1 MKIFC
6 PDLDTDDPNKK
17 NLNPIIK
24 YILLNKDNSTLRF
37 ANGFADADMVTAAYM
52 FSVYYNRKDAGKIA
66 DWARQAK
73 QNRIK
78 VFIWHKGDLD
88 PVPIDNAVYLQTSVD
103 RSKRGGIRIS
113 VPFFND
119 DPILNIYDGDSGPHE
134 YTDKPEIAFCG
145 YADMNWL
152 KIAYGFLL
160 LSREKLFFKED
171 LNSYYPAPVVPP
183 VVFRNKVL
191 KLLQNDSR
199 LKADFI
205 IRTKFNV
212 GKKNLNYQ
220 YDSHDNL
227 IRQFFDNMLDN
238 QYVVC
243 VRGYGNYSV
252 RFFETMACGRIPLFV
267 DTDTD
272 LPGSDTIDYRQH
284 LVWVPGRELKHIGDI
299 LLEYHKNLDDAK
311 IKAVQQSNRQLWL
324 DRLSFNGFFSHFE
337 EFIAPYL

>member
-6 PDLDTDDPNKK
+6 PDLDTQDANKK

-24 YILLNKDNSTLRF
+24 YILQGNANSNLTL
-37 ANGFADADMVTAAYM
+37 ANGFADANMVTPAYM
-52 FSVYYNRKDAGKIA
+52 FSVYYNRKAGNTIA

-78 VFIWHKGDLD
+78 VFIWHKGDLN
-88 PVPIDNAVYLQTSVD
+88 PVPIDNVIYLQTSVD
-103 RSKRGGIRIS
+103 RSKRGDIRVS
-113 VPFFND
+113 VPFFNE
-119 DPILNIYDGDSGPHE
+119 DPIENIYNGIPNWHE
-134 YTDKPEIAFCG
+134 YTNKPEIAFCG

-152 KIAYGFLL
+152 KIALGFLL
-160 LSREKLFFKED
+160 LSKEKLLFKENI
-171 LNSYYPAPVVPP
+171 NSYYPASLVPP

-191 KLLQNDSR
+191 KLLQNDGR

-220 YDSHDNL
+220 YDSQDKM
-227 IRQFFDNMLDN
+227 IRQFFNNMLDN

-243 VRGYGNYSV
+243 VRGFGNYSV

-272 LPGSDTIDYRQH
+272 LPGSNIIDYRQH
-284 LVWVPGRELKHIGDI
+284 VVWVPGKDLKHMGDI

-311 IKAVQQSNRQLWL
+311 IKAIQQSNRKLWL